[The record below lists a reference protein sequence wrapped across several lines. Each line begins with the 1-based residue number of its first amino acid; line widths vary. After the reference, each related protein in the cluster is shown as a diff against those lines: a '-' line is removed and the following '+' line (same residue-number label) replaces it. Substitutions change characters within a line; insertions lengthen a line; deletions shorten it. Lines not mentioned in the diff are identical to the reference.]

1 MKLITYKQYAKNFT
15 KVKDIVKTRK
25 LTTEDT
31 EETENKP
38 LKTLKTLN
46 GIINHGDN

>member
-1 MKLITYKQYAKNFT
+1 MKLIIYMQYAKNSA